1 MMNGFYIN
9 VDVVVKDSFVLIATE
24 DGVDTIPR
32 YIEAAPNFEY
42 IDFSNAMVAMLVIIA
57 LFFMAFL
64 LLKTT
69 MR

>member
-1 MMNGFYIN
+1 MAQFYIN
-9 VDVVVKDSFVLIATE
+9 VDVVVKDSFVLIATG

-32 YIEAAPNFEY
+32 YIEAAPNLNY
-42 IDFSNAMVAMLVIIA
+42 IDFSNAMVAMLIIMA